1 MGKKETR
8 ETLEIRNFLS
18 IDHINWEIERLNI
31 ITGDMGAGKSLC
43 IKLLR
48 FFEGIIPSLLGTPYE
63 GFRKSLDADLF
74 SGDIITAFSNLFVW
88 HISEPNKRQ
97 PFRID
102 YEFSY
107 KEQVFGMTIEGIDE
121 NVICFKS
128 IYLENLLKEW
138 NEYLQKKGIFD
149 PEKVTPDGFSEG
161 KRSLYSELLQKF
173 GGHFT
178 IATTFI
184 PASRAALAFSSSHT
198 DHHLDS
204 FREKVDILPQFVSR
218 NLEMIKTILKASII
232 IQGGFLYLDSDDGRR
247 VPIANA
253 SSGQQEI
260 VYVLMLLDKLGNFGY
275 TYGNEQSLFI
285 EEPEAHLFPLEQ
297 KQTIELIVEMFNLLK
312 GNGSPVRF
320 FITTHSPYILNA
332 LNNML
337 EKGMLLEK
345 YKEQED
351 RINKTVDI
359 PPLYADEVSA
369 FFLDGKGRWDN
380 MMDRDEKYLNTD
392 KIAKISYDIDKVSTD
407 LSELKNELYS
417 EKEERDCP
425 MFAQKG

>member
-1 MGKKETR
+1 MDKKEAR

-18 IDHINWEIERLNI
+18 IEHIKWETGHFNI
-31 ITGDMGAGKSLC
+31 ITGNMGSGKSLC
-43 IKLLR
+43 IKLLN
-48 FFEGIIPSLLGTPYE
+48 FFEDIIPNLMVMPYDIFRKNLDAKQYFSLLING
-63 GFRKSLDADLF
+63 
-74 SGDIITAFSNLFVW
+74 FSNIFIW
-88 HISEPNKRQ
+88 QTSNSKRRP

-107 KEQVFGMTIEGIDE
+107 KEQTFSMTIKGKDE
-121 NVICFKS
+121 KDISFES
-128 IYLENLLKEW
+128 LYLENLLKEW
-138 NEYLQKKGIFD
+138 NEYLQKKGIFNLG
-149 PEKVTPDGFSEG
+149 KVTSDGFSKE
-161 KRSLYSELLQKF
+161 KNSLHSDLRQKF
-173 GGHFT
+173 GGHFP

-184 PASRAALAFSSSHT
+184 PASRAALAFGSSHT
-198 DHHLDS
+198 DPYLKSYKDL
-204 FREKVDILPQFVSR
+204 VDILPQFKGS
-218 NLEMIKTILKASII
+218 NQEMIKPILKARIKIKNSFF
-232 IQGGFLYLDSDDGRR
+232 FLESDDGIKIP
-247 VPIANA
+247 VANA

-260 VYVLMLLDKLGNFGY
+260 ISVLMLLDKLENFHY

-297 KQTIELIVEMFNLLK
+297 KQTIELIVEMFNLFK

-337 EKGMLLEK
+337 EKGMLLQK

-359 PPLYADEVSA
+359 PPLYANEISA
-369 FFLDGKGRWDN
+369 YFLDGKGRWDN
-380 MMDRDEKYLNTD
+380 MLDRDEKYLNTD

-417 EKEERDCP
+417 EKEERD
-425 MFAQKG
+425 